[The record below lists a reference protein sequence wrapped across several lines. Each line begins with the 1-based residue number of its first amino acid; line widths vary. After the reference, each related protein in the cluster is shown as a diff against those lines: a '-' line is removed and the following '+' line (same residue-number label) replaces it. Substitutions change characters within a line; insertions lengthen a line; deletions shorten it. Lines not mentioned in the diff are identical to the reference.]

1 MKYYWINL
9 ENADIRRNNILKDFS
24 DNNITNHYRVNA
36 YPSPIKHK
44 RHYENACCRSHIQA
58 MTHFLLDTNDEYGL
72 ICEDDLTFELKN
84 RLLRNDPARRS
95 QSFPPTHRRRRAR
108 GLPSESPRYCP
119 YWRGHGSRSFR
130 PRPA

>member
-44 RHYENACCRSHIQA
+44 RHYENACCRLPMYLYPRQ
-58 MTHFLLDTNDEYGL
+58 
-72 ICEDDLTFELKN
+72 N
-84 RLLRNDPARRS
+84 RGQTKQHRHRSGRPLGKARQPHQIGVLS
-95 QSFPPTHRRRRAR
+95 N
-108 GLPSESPRYCP
+108 
-119 YWRGHGSRSFR
+119 
-130 PRPA
+130 